1 MKSYERQEYDKA
13 ITAAARIL
21 IDDMGAPLELV
32 IDRLLTFAAAHMV
45 AVGGKE
51 HAAEAFRD
59 CAEAVEAGG
68 FDHLEPRKRMIPQ

>member
-1 MKSYERQEYDKA
+1 MKTHEIQNCDKA

-21 IDDMGAPLELV
+21 IDDMGAPLDLV

-45 AVGGKE
+45 VTGGKE

-59 CAEAVEAGG
+59 CAETVEAGG
-68 FDHLEPRKRMIPQ
+68 FDHLEVRKPMIPQ